1 MKLCWEYHLQCLD
14 VKTPP
19 CDKQSLKGKVSVA
32 PLRPGAVSGAQIAN
46 EHQKG
51 YNNCSFTLS

>member
-1 MKLCWEYHLQCLD
+1 MKLYWEYHLHCLD

-19 CDKQSLKGKVSVA
+19 CDRQSLKGKVSVA

-46 EHQKG
+46 
-51 YNNCSFTLS
+51 